1 MPETFADSL
10 FGGYRAA
17 QGDQMSRALAL
28 ADQMMKE
35 QSMQHQVRMD
45 EIATR
50 RADEQERRN
59 QATEKFNQDKLAAET
74 KWYQDQRFN
83 TALLNA
89 ENVLKKGTPF
99 GAVYPALARIDPDA
113 AKEWGTGYV
122 KRMQAYMDEQ
132 NRKAKRNTPPPGM
145 EGQQPGMPGATPPM
159 MPPSGMPQPQMP
171 GIAPPGLPP
180 PMPPQGIPTP
190 PQIGMP
196 GQSAQGPPMM
206 PPMQQP
212 PMGQMPNQAMP
223 PGMPLPQPG
232 LPPQGMMQPPMAQ
245 PPAPSDMPPQK
256 QLTLEDIMGM
266 QSPEYLADMEL
277 KREAQDAKDI
287 HAKAAATRAANDTY
301 RAMTTD
307 PQRLQLQKE
316 RNDLELRKIM
326 NDEKAMENGWGKW
339 AYTAAYLKN
348 RLAFD
353 EKKLN
358 EIKTFHQITAKAA
371 MIRANAAQKTA
382 DWKVAQDPNRKEAVS
397 IYNRYQ
403 AQANV
408 AQKRSDDLQES
419 ANSLLIAIN
428 NAETLAAKSRSD
440 AEASPNNKEYAAIAA
455 GAEANLQQL
464 YARAYG
470 RPGQSADSRE
480 IGLIEEAKKAKDDV
494 QVLKHLV
501 GQMNADLFGNK
512 FKATTDGKGAG
523 TIPSLPRR
531 PKNTIQSQEDAVVNK
546 FLGK

>member
-59 QATEKFNQDKLAAET
+59 QATEKFNQEKLAAET

-83 TALLNA
+83 TAMQNA
-89 ENVLKKGTPF
+89 EKVLLEGTPF

-132 NRKAKRNTPPPGM
+132 NRRAKRNTPPPGM
-145 EGQQPGMPGATPPM
+145 EGQQHGMPGAAPPM
-159 MPPSGMPQPQMP
+159 MPGS
-171 GIAPPGLPP
+171 APPGFPP
-180 PMPPQGIPTP
+180 AMPPQGIPTP

-206 PPMQQP
+206 PPIQQP

-232 LPPQGMMQPPMAQ
+232 LPPQGMPQPPMAQ
-245 PPAPSDMPPQK
+245 PPGTSPALPDMPPQK

-266 QSPEYLADMEL
+266 QSPQYLELMKL
-277 KREAQDAKDI
+277 KREAQETKEI

-326 NDEKAMENGWGKW
+326 NDEKAMANGWGKY
-339 AYTAAYLKN
+339 ARDAAYFKDRLQFDKDKQKDMLDELK
-348 RLAFD
+348 RYHTLVGD
-353 EKKLN
+353 
-358 EIKTFHQITAKAA
+358 AA
-371 MIRANAAQKTA
+371 MIRANAAKKTA
-382 DWKVAQDPNRKEAVS
+382 EWRVAQDPNRKEAVS
-397 IYNRYQ
+397 IYNKYQ

-428 NAETLAAKSRSD
+428 NAETLAAKSRAD
-440 AEASPNNKEYAAIAA
+440 AAASPNNKEYAAIAA
-455 GAEANLQQL
+455 GAEANLQRL
-464 YARAYG
+464 NARAYG
-470 RPGQSADSRE
+470 IVGQDGMPVPGQE
-480 IGLIEEAKKAKDDV
+480 GLLLQAKKAKDDV